1 MFYGP
6 AGFDSASGG
15 SVSFVGLRENDL
27 APDFAERG
35 DGAMPQL
42 LSRREV
48 LMKGSSAALLGAA
61 SLRPALAAGATPVKI
76 ANASGALNQTMAA
89 LIRSQKFLESFGLD
103 PDMMM
108 VGDGTKI
115 LAAVISG
122 SADASMASGFGQ
134 VFPAV
139 EHGAKLKILGGGALV
154 PTIAL
159 YTGKPYVNSLNDLEG
174 RTVATGSV
182 GALVYQL
189 VVVLLRK
196 YNVDVSKVRFVNI
209 GSSADAFRAVSQGT
223 VDAGPAAAA
232 LIPDA
237 ANYHVRPIPH
247 GNMTTE
253 LPEYTYQGA
262 WASDQTIAARRD
274 VLVRTLAAYARL
286 YRFVQTPAAREP
298 FLAARRSMFPTAP
311 EQDHVN
317 EWNYIQQYKPFA
329 VNLALTPDRL
339 RIIQEL
345 NISSNVQKAVLPF
358 EQVADMSLAA
368 DALKLLH

>member
-61 SLRPALAAGATPVKI
+61 SLSPALAAGATPVKI

-159 YTGKPYVNSLNDLEG
+159 
-174 RTVATGSV
+174 
-182 GALVYQL
+182 
-189 VVVLLRK
+189 
-196 YNVDVSKVRFVNI
+196 
-209 GSSADAFRAVSQGT
+209 
-223 VDAGPAAAA
+223 
-232 LIPDA
+232 
-237 ANYHVRPIPH
+237 
-247 GNMTTE
+247 
-253 LPEYTYQGA
+253 
-262 WASDQTIAARRD
+262 
-274 VLVRTLAAYARL
+274 
-286 YRFVQTPAAREP
+286 
-298 FLAARRSMFPTAP
+298 
-311 EQDHVN
+311 
-317 EWNYIQQYKPFA
+317 
-329 VNLALTPDRL
+329 
-339 RIIQEL
+339 
-345 NISSNVQKAVLPF
+345 
-358 EQVADMSLAA
+358 
-368 DALKLLH
+368 